1 MVTFTLC
8 IITLETVDVETKIY
22 LLISAEIKSV
32 KPTTRV
38 LVTGTGTE
46 TSRTCKQYTNDLWM
60 FLGSQNLCFLKWWA
74 LVLGSEGNDFAIF
87 FRSND
92 VDLDVLHDE
101 IKLNNEVTIF
111 T

>member
-1 MVTFTLC
+1 MNVLR
-8 IITLETVDVETKIY
+8 LTK
-22 LLISAEIKSV
+22 
-32 KPTTRV
+32 P
-38 LVTGTGTE
+38 
-46 TSRTCKQYTNDLWM
+46 M
-60 FLGSQNLCFLKWWA
+60 FFKMMA

-87 FRSND
+87 FISND

>member
-1 MVTFTLC
+1 M
-8 IITLETVDVETKIY
+8 
-22 LLISAEIKSV
+22 
-32 KPTTRV
+32 

-60 FLGSQNLCFLKWWA
+60 FLGSQNLCFFKEMGVGFGQWGKW
-74 LVLGSEGNDFAIF
+74 LRNF

-92 VDLDVLHDE
+92 VDLDVLNDE